1 MKEFIKSL
9 TATQRIL
16 ILLLGVKN
24 LEPIINHLRLQKE
37 FFYSLLLMAKD
48 QKEKEELLE
57 DAGFYPHKVG
67 PYSETLEE
75 DVEQLSLAG
84 IVEYKSTVK
93 RAEDIKLTEKGRE
106 VFNYIIR
113 ETPEELIKILEE
125 SKDFLND
132 KNISDEEVL
141 AIIYELEKEY
151 TTKSDVIELI
161 KRNKLKYAISLYK
174 KGKISIERAAE
185 IAGISV
191 SEFKN
196 FL

>member
-1 MKEFIKSL
+1 MDFIENL
-9 TATQRIL
+9 TATQKLL

-24 LEPIINHLRLQKE
+24 SEPIINHLRLQKV
-37 FFYSLLLMAKD
+37 FFYSLLLMAKN

-57 DAGFYPHKVG
+57 ESGFYPHKAG

-75 DVEQLSLAG
+75 DIEQLSLAN
-84 IVEYKSTVK
+84 IVEYKPTIK
-93 RAEDIKLTEKGRE
+93 RAENIKLTEKGKE
-106 VFNYIIR
+106 VFDFLITQ
-113 ETPEELIKILEE
+113 TPEELIKILEE

-151 TTKSDVIELI
+151 TSKSSLIELI
-161 KRNKLKYAISLYK
+161 KRNKIKYAISLYK

-185 IAGISV
+185 IAGMSV
-191 SEFKN
+191 LEFKN
-196 FL
+196 LL